1 MTTQRSIRLGSRGSG
16 LALAQTESIAAELA
30 GRGHK
35 TETVI
40 ISTRGDRDLTK
51 PLPELGGKG
60 VFTEELEAALRTAD
74 IDLAVHSLKDLPV
87 DDVPGLLT
95 AACPERADPR
105 DVLITRNGC
114 SLAAL
119 AAGGRI
125 GTGSLRRIAQLRI
138 IRPDLVSVPLRG
150 NIDTRIRKVLDPG
163 GDYDAIILAA
173 AGLHRLGLDKHITEY
188 LTVEQMLPA
197 PGQGAIG
204 IQCRINDDWMKSE
217 LQTINHNP
225 TRAAVTAERTFL
237 AKLGGGCQLPLGAL
251 ATIDGDALTCQGL
264 VAASDGERVVRV
276 RASGAAATPEAVGA
290 ELAQQAIDAGADEI
304 IREAS

>member
-35 TETVI
+35 TETVV

-105 DVLITRNGC
+105 DVLITQNGC
-114 SLAAL
+114 SLDAL

-163 GDYDAIILAA
+163 GDYDAIILEA
-173 AGLHRLGLDKHITEY
+173 AGLHRLGLDTHITEY

-204 IQCRINDDWMKSE
+204 IQCRVDDEWIKSE
-217 LQTINHNP
+217 LKTINHNP

-237 AKLGGGCQLPLGAL
+237 SALGGGCQLPLGAL
-251 ATIDGDALTCQGL
+251 ATIDGDALTCHGL
-264 VAASDGERVVRV
+264 VAATAGERIVRV
-276 RASGAAATPEAVGA
+276 RASGDAATPEAVGT